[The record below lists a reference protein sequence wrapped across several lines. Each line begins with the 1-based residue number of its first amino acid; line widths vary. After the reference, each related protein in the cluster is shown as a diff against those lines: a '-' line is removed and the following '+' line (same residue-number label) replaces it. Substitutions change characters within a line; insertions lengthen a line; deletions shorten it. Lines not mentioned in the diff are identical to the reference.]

1 MKRRVIFVV
10 LSLLAL
16 NVMSRAVAKVENRK
30 EISQYGITWTF
41 DKPVKSGQFITG
53 DWWVIGPVTVV
64 KITPEPGPIAADS
77 TKIRNNQWGDTSL
90 KIDTRMRNGSMV
102 VLKAGYDQGYDSRNA
117 SYKES
122 ASIKLPYELKTNLT
136 LISTISNPT
145 VPVDNFCKNIMWDS
159 EKKSRVTLKVAAVL
173 TCLKKV
179 PPADAFRPPFAGTEK
194 PIYRAKD
201 IHWDLLPKLQP
212 VASVPSWEEVEGYF
226 SKCWIDHL
234 LSWEQQ
240 ELVPYENM
248 PNYGREHSRVVSIGS
263 LMTMLDV
270 PKEKKEKLVIGFI
283 QHGIDLSGTAKVG
296 GFWNE
301 GGGHSSGRKWPILY
315 AGLVLKKPAI
325 YKLPKSAFFQED
337 TQTYYGKG
345 WFGQDVLY
353 WMVQHHGQ
361 RSHYEEKMPD
371 QWEQWDK
378 TTEGYRTCCNGA
390 AWVGEALSARYMKA
404 IKLWGHDAWFD
415 YVERWMRPDDPFKEA
430 RAVGKHPRPGAET
443 RANDDFV
450 TDMWRTHRASAPE
463 QKMSGK
469 NLMWVWKGRGWEWL
483 PNLKEYV
490 YGK

>member
-1 MKRRVIFVV
+1 MRKSIFQAV
-10 LSLLAL
+10 SILLLLLFVNMVSAET
-16 NVMSRAVAKVENRK
+16 VKVENRK

-53 DWWVIGPVTVV
+53 DWWVVGPVSIV
-64 KITPEPGPIAADS
+64 KITPEPGPVKSDDN
-77 TKIRNNQWGDTSL
+77 KPVNNKWGDTSL
-90 KIDTRMRNGSMV
+90 KIDTRMRNGSMI
-102 VLKAGYDQGYDSRNA
+102 VLKAGYEEGYDSRNS

-122 ASIKLPYELKTNLT
+122 SSVKLPLKLGTDLS
-136 LISTISNPT
+136 LVSTISNT
-145 VPVDNFCKNIMWDS
+145 TFPVDNFCKNIMWDA
-159 EKKSRVTLKVAAVL
+159 EKKCKVSLKVAAVL
-173 TCLKKV
+173 TCLKEV

-194 PIYRAKD
+194 PIFRAKD
-201 IHWDLLPKLQP
+201 IQWNLLPKLKS
-212 VASVPSWEEVEGYF
+212 VGEVPSWEEVEGYF

-240 ELVPYENM
+240 EFVPNENM
-248 PNYGREHSRVVSIGS
+248 PNYGREHARVVSIGS

-283 QHGIDLSGTAKVG
+283 QHGIDLYGTAMVG

-315 AGLVLKKPAI
+315 ASLMLNNPKM
-325 YKLPKSAFFQED
+325 YSNLPKSAFFQED

-361 RSHYEEKMPD
+361 RTHYEEKQPE

-378 TTEGYRTCCNGA
+378 TTEGYRVCCNAA

-404 IKLWGHDAWFD
+404 VKLWGHDAFFD
-415 YVERWMRPDDPFKEA
+415 YIERWMRKDDPYKAA
-430 RAVGKHPRPGAET
+430 RGNHSRPSQET
-443 RANDDFV
+443 KAWDPFV
-450 TDMWRTHRASAPE
+450 TDMWNAYRASAPE
-463 QKMSGK
+463 QEMSGN
-469 NLMWVWKGRGWEWL
+469 NLMWMWKGRSWEWL
-483 PNLKEYV
+483 PNPKV
-490 YGK
+490 Q